1 MRAVNLLPRDAAKQ
15 RQTPF
20 AISQQNL
27 PAVVGAGLGVVVV
40 GLLGVSFM
48 HASGKVSDANSRLR
62 EVQTQ
67 LANTPAPPQPKPV
80 PNAQLADEQSAY
92 VTAVSTAIGARLATD
107 RVLRE
112 LSLIFPDDIT
122 VASLTLGQSAGLTGP
137 TANLTLTGYTYSH
150 DSVARLLSR
159 LSLVPDLSNVVLG
172 SSSVG
177 SSDSGSGTSTAGT
190 VTFTITADVKMPPGA
205 ANALAPVA
213 PPPPPPST
221 DSTDTGASS

>member
-20 AISQQNL
+20 GISQQNM
-27 PAVVGAGLGVVVV
+27 PAVVGAGLGVLVAAI
-40 GLLGVSFM
+40 LGVSFM
-48 HASGKVSDANSRLR
+48 HASGKVSEANSRLR

-92 VTAVSTAIGARLATD
+92 VTAVSTAIGSRLATD

-122 VASLTLGQSAGLTGP
+122 IASMTVGQSTDLTGP

-172 SSSVG
+172 SSSLG
-177 SSDSGSGTSTAGT
+177 ATDSGTSTAGT
-190 VTFTITADVKMPPGA
+190 VSFTITADVKMPPGA